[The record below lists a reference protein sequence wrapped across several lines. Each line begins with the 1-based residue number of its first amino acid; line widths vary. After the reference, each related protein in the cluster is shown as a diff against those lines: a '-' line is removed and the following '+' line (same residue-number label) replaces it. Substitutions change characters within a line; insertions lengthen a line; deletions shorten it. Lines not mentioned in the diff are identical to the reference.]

1 MMMDFSAGR
10 KFRLSV
16 FIRLSACLCLF
27 ALECRLI
34 GFTLRRQSKYS
45 ETHGERPPVF

>member
-1 MMMDFSAGR
+1 MMDFSAGR

-16 FIRLSACLCLF
+16 FVCLSACVCLF
-27 ALECRLI
+27 ALECHRI
-34 GFTLRRQSKYS
+34 GFILRRQSKYN